1 MPAWY
6 FEEEDLMT
14 YYKVEYALTGRS
26 KCKEFRCREQI
37 AKGALRIGVQTD
49 VDDDHRGNQFG
60 WYHPNCLKK
69 TFYYKSN
76 ENERVPISDVVFG
89 DNISPADKKIV
100 SAVFGEKT
108 DSSADAPVAKAEEKA
123 KPAAAAKKA
132 TKRAAPSDDVPS
144 AKKAKVE
151 EKDPSSMSKSELV
164 EACRAQGLAV
174 SGTKAALVQRLEVG
188 LVGMPPHRATDVC
201 GRPLADDE

>member
-14 YYKVEYALTGRS
+14 YYKVEYAVTGRS

-37 AKGALRIGVQTD
+37 VKGALRIGVQTD

-60 WYHPNCLKK
+60 WYHPDCLKK

-76 ENERVPISDVVFG
+76 ENRRVPVSDVVF
-89 DNISPADKKIV
+89 DSNVSPADKELVHGI
-100 SAVFGEKT
+100 FGEKT
-108 DSSADAPVAKAEEKA
+108 DAPVAKTEEKA
-123 KPAAAAKKA
+123 KEKPAAKKA
-132 TKRAAPSDDVPS
+132 AKRAAPSDDVPS

-151 EKDPSSMSKSELV
+151 EKDPSKMSKAELT
-164 EACRAQGLAV
+164 EACRVQGLPV
-174 SGTKAALVQRLEVG
+174 SGTKPVLIQRLAAAKSAKPEK
-188 LVGMPPHRATDVC
+188 PATD
-201 GRPLADDE
+201 LADDE